1 MADLDWIFLA
11 VLAAST
17 LIGLVRG
24 LLQEV
29 LSLLSWIAAF
39 ILAQWLAPQAAQ
51 YIPMEGASEA
61 VRYAGGFVLT
71 FIATL
76 VLSTVGVFF
85 LKKAIAAVGLRP
97 IDRILGGLF
106 GAFRGAIFLLAV
118 AVVVHMTPLQQVSW
132 WQEAQGPH
140 VADLALLGLKPLL
153 PQEFAKYLP

>member
-17 LIGLVRG
+17 LIGLMRG

-51 YIPMEGASEA
+51 YIPMGGASDA

-71 FIATL
+71 FVATL
-76 VLSTVGVFF
+76 VLSTLGVFF
-85 LKKAIAAVGLRP
+85 FWFKTIDEAIAE
-97 IDRILGGLF
+97 
-106 GAFRGAIFLLAV
+106 LLAR
-118 AVVVHMTPLQQVSW
+118 
-132 WQEAQGPH
+132 
-140 VADLALLGLKPLL
+140 LLTG
-153 PQEFAKYLP
+153 EI

>member
-17 LIGLVRG
+17 LIGLMRG

-51 YIPMEGASEA
+51 YIPMGGASEA

-106 GAFRGAIFLLAV
+106 GAARGGIFLLAV
-118 AVVVHMTPLQQVSW
+118 AVVVHMTPLQRASW
-132 WQEAQGPH
+132 WQEAQGPR